1 MQIICVCVCVRVYE
15 EYLISILN
23 VSQPDGTVLLGGGRG
38 EGVDRGEGVVLGHVW
53 PNAAACL
60 PDTNWTKWW
69 TWINKRNNDL

>member
-38 EGVDRGEGVVLGHVW
+38 EGGGPRGGGCTRTRLAQCGRLSGRHKLDKMVDL
-53 PNAAACL
+53 
-60 PDTNWTKWW
+60 DQQK
-69 TWINKRNNDL
+69 KQ